1 MRARF
6 PVRNRPN
13 APENQLLTMSAAH
26 CMDPIECG
34 SSPGMGTQPRSWRR
48 LANPACLG
56 AVDSWSKSG
65 CSDRSVLEV
74 RLAFLMSRIILGYSK
89 RGGARN

>member
-1 MRARF
+1 MRLIAGYGH
-6 PVRNRPN
+6 P
-13 APENQLLTMSAAH
+13 AAV
-26 CMDPIECG
+26 
-34 SSPGMGTQPRSWRR
+34 
-48 LANPACLG
+48 LAAAGNPACLG

-65 CSDRSVLEV
+65 SSDRSVLEV